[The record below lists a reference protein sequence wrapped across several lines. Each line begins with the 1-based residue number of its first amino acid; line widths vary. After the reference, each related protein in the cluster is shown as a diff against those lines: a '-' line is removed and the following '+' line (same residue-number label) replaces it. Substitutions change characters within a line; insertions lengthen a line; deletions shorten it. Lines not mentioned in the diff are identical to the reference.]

1 MSREPT
7 DTQSE
12 SEAGRSSA
20 DQLPHEGEGL
30 DTMSVPLDNLV
41 LSLELRGWRD
51 RSTGMLHLDACSD
64 FHRLDA
70 EQIEDAVWRPE
81 ERYARL
87 CPVCFP
93 PDDDQAPEAHSASES
108 HEL

>member
-1 MSREPT
+1 
-7 DTQSE
+7 
-12 SEAGRSSA
+12 
-20 DQLPHEGEGL
+20 
-30 DTMSVPLDNLV
+30 MSVPLDNLV

-93 PDDDQAPEAHSASES
+93 PEDDEAPEAPSASES
-108 HEL
+108 HGL